1 MSKNTTGEIPAT
13 GLPSRRRP
21 THPGVILLEQFL
33 RELPMTRAEAAR
45 RMNMPVTR
53 VNELVRG
60 RRGVTAPS
68 ALRLGRLMGT
78 TPVFWMNL
86 QANWDLWHAQE
97 QERQR
102 GRTSEPPGL
111 AVAEYPGKV
120 RPAVEHRAGRSATA
134 GSGRPGTRIASPQ
147 PGARRSRGPSGRE
160 R

>member
-60 RRGVTAPS
+60 RRGVTARS
-68 ALRLGRLMGT
+68 ALRLGRLLGA

-86 QANWDLWHAQE
+86 QANWDLWHAREEE
-97 QERQR
+97 QER
-102 GRTSEPPGL
+102 GRTSECPGL

-120 RPAVEHRAGRSATA
+120 RPGERRAGRPATA
-134 GSGRPGTRIASPQ
+134 GGDRLGTRIAPPQ
-147 PGARRSRGPSGRE
+147 PGTRRSRGPSGRE
-160 R
+160 G